1 MIQQL
6 LLGGQVVVIVLVYV
20 FVWRVMRTA
29 ARDVARGG
37 SATAHVAGGRAPAAR
52 GRTVGPAPAGGALV
66 TSDAGE
72 STIIPA
78 AQAAQARRAAG
89 LGEPRVVVVGSDTL
103 RPGVPFVLEGSGLS
117 VGRADDN
124 DIVLDDPAVSGH
136 HARLLPPGV
145 VHDLESTNGTT
156 VNGGARISG
165 RRNLREGDT
174 ISIGATT
181 FRFEVAAT

>member
-1 MIQQL
+1 MSIQQL
-6 LLGGQVVVIVLVYV
+6 LLGGQVVVIALVYV

-37 SATAHVAGGRAPAAR
+37 SSGSANVSTRSAGTSAPGRAAGAA
-52 GRTVGPAPAGGALV
+52 VGPAMG
-66 TSDAGE
+66 DAGE

-89 LGEPRVVVVGSDTL
+89 LGEPRVVVVSSDNL
-103 RPGVPFVLEGSGLS
+103 RPGVPFVLEGSGLT

-124 DIVLDDPAVSGH
+124 DIVLDDPSVSGH

-145 VHDLESTNGTT
+145 VHDLDSTNGTI
-156 VNGGARISG
+156 VAGGRISA
-165 RRNLREGDT
+165 RRNLRAGDT
-174 ISIGATT
+174 IVIGATT